1 MALKITIEVWRKG
14 KWFVAKCPEL
24 DFASQGKTHDEA
36 KKNLLEVIQIQ
47 FEEMHEMK
55 TLDEYLDECGYKKKN
70 KVYIPS
76 IEMVSF
82 EKHALEVA

>member
-1 MALKITIEVWRKG
+1 L
-14 KWFVAKCPEL
+14 
-24 DFASQGKTHDEA
+24 SQNVLA

-76 IEMVSF
+76 TEMVSF
-82 EKHALEVA
+82 EKHALEVV